1 MTLSCPTLQT
11 DRLRLRPFE
20 DGDADDLF
28 ALMSDAHVLRYWDSS
43 PWTDPAR
50 AQAFIERCRTMR
62 DDESGIRP
70 AVELAGNGRFIGW
83 VTFTDWDPDFRSA
96 ELGYVFSQAA
106 WGQGYATEAA
116 RAVLSWAY
124 DALPLNRV
132 QSQADTRNPA
142 SARVLEKLGFVHE
155 GTLRQDCIVDGVV
168 SDSWIYGLL
177 RSDWDAAAD

>member
-1 MTLSCPTLQT
+1 MTLSCPTLLT
-11 DRLRLRPFE
+11 DRLRLRPF
-20 DGDADDLF
+20 DDTDSDDLY
-28 ALMSDAHVLRYWDSS
+28 ALMSDADVLRYWDSS

-50 AQAFIERCRTMR
+50 AQKFIERCRAMA
-62 DDESGIRP
+62 DDESGVRP
-70 AVELAGNGRFIGW
+70 AVELVEDGSFIGW

-96 ELGYVFSQAA
+96 ELGYVLTRSA
-106 WGQGYATEAA
+106 WGHGYATEAA
-116 RAVLSWAY
+116 RAVLTWAY

-168 SDSWIYGLL
+168 SDSWVYGLL
-177 RSDWDAAAD
+177 RTEWGPAG